1 MKIVRNVVIIFL
13 LTAIVFSCGCT
24 EKPVVTLPESITE
37 PEHHIIE
44 PEATIE
50 PEPKTTER
58 ISEQQYNNSPVK
70 TEEDSSDD
78 NIVEKKLVTKIIDG
92 DTVVIEGGERVRL
105 LGIDT
110 DERGYPCYEPA
121 KQRLEELVFNKEVYL
136 ESDGEDK
143 DQYKRYLRYLILD
156 GENINLKLVEE
167 GLAIA
172 YFYPQNVKY
181 RDEIIGAEKEARENE
196 IGCKWSKEVEPVT
209 EEVEPVTEEVEPA
222 TEEVEPATED
232 IVWSELTGDAINA
245 CSAKDHI
252 GEEQIIEGS
261 VVNGYK
267 FKDIAVFLNFEKPH
281 PYQCFTAVI
290 WKSNWDEFPENPQD
304 YYNGKTVRVMG
315 KIIEHEGTPE
325 IILEDSSQIEIGE

>member
-37 PEHHIIE
+37 PENHIIE
-44 PEATIE
+44 AAIE
-50 PEPKTTER
+50 PEPRITEK
-58 ISEQQYNNSPVK
+58 ISEEQYNNSPVK
-70 TEEDSSDD
+70 TEENSSDD

-110 DERGYPCYEPA
+110 DERGYTCYEPA
-121 KQRLEELVFNKEVYL
+121 KQRLEELVLNKEVYL

-172 YFYPQNVKY
+172 YFCSQNVKY
-181 RDEIIGAEKEARENE
+181 RDEIIRAEKEARENE
-196 IGCKWSKEVEPVT
+196 IGCKWSKEI
-209 EEVEPVTEEVEPA
+209 EPA
-222 TEEVEPATED
+222 TEEVEPVTED

-245 CSAKDHI
+245 CNAKGHI
-252 GEEQIIEGS
+252 GEEQIIEGL
-261 VVNGYK
+261 VANGYK
-267 FKDIAVFLNFEKPH
+267 SDTDTVFLNFEKPY
-281 PYQCFTAVI
+281 PNQCFTAVI
-290 WKSNWDEFPENPQD
+290 FSSKLMNFPKNPQD

-315 KIIEHEGTPE
+315 EIKEYKGTPE

>member
-13 LTAIVFSCGCT
+13 LTAIAFSCGCT

-37 PEHHIIE
+37 PENHIIE
-44 PEATIE
+44 AAIE
-50 PEPKTTER
+50 PEPRITEK
-58 ISEQQYNNSPVK
+58 ISEEQYNNSPVK
-70 TEEDSSDD
+70 TEEYSSDD

-181 RDEIIGAEKEARENE
+181 RDEIVGAEKEARENE
-196 IGCKWSKEVEPVT
+196 IGCKWSKEIEPTT
-209 EEVEPVTEEVEPA
+209 EEVEPV
-222 TEEVEPATED
+222 TED

-245 CSAKDHI
+245 CNAKEHI

-267 FKDIAVFLNFEKPH
+267 SDTDTVFLNFEKPY
-281 PYQCFTAVI
+281 PNQCFTAVI
-290 WKSNWDEFPENPQD
+290 FSSKLMNFPENPQD

-315 KIIEHEGTPE
+315 EIKEYNGKPE